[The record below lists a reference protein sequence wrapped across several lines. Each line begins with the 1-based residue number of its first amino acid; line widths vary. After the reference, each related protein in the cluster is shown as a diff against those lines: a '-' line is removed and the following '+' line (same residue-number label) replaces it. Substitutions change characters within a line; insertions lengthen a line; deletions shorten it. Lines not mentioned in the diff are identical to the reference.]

1 MPTSEFTGE
10 EVDSASPEWRHEC
23 EVRWLLD
30 ELDVQGRRRYVNGEL
45 GGAKGDLVISK
56 GVRQRRGAA
65 AADRIIEDLRRL
77 HALRQQRARVAST
90 PAAAAAIQED

>member
-1 MPTSEFTGE
+1 MPISELTGE
-10 EVDSASPEWRHEC
+10 EVDSASPEWRHDC

-30 ELDVQGRRRYVNGEL
+30 ECDLQQRRAIVNGVM
-45 GGAKGDLVISK
+45 GGVKGDIVVSK
-56 GVRQRRGAA
+56 GIRQRRGAA